1 MHQIVVRLFS
11 FVTLLLFSVSCATSQ
26 KTNQLSGNITGLK
39 YLHDYTIPYNYQ
51 FMNTTVGGLS
61 GIDYDVKHNLF
72 YIVSDDRSEKNP
84 ARFYKTKIFI
94 SQKGIDSLTFI
105 DVKYFLQPDGNTY
118 PGISQ
123 DRFKTPDPEA
133 IRYNAKTGQLVW
145 SSEGERIVRGR
156 DTVLV
161 DPMVMFIQPDGKYIS
176 SFEIP
181 ANLKMQAIEK
191 GPRKNG
197 VLEGLSFADN
207 YKTLY
212 VSVEEP
218 LFEDGPQADLS
229 DNSAFVRI
237 IKIDAITKKTNA
249 QFAYKLEPV
258 AHAARPENE
267 FKVNG
272 VSEILYLGNN
282 KLLVMERSFSTGR
295 IPCTI
300 RLFIADLAAATDI
313 SQIELKD
320 YNDFIPVKK
329 TLLLNMDDLGIY
341 TDNIE
346 GVCFGPLLPNGHKT
360 LLFVADNNFKFFEK
374 AQVLLFEVL
383 E

>member
-1 MHQIVVRLFS
+1 MHQYIVRLFL
-11 FVTLLLFSVSCATSQ
+11 FTTLLLFSVSCATSQ
-26 KTNQLSGNITGLK
+26 KTNQFSTGISGLK
-39 YLHDYTIPYNYQ
+39 YLDDYTIPYNFQY
-51 FMNTTVGGLS
+51 MNTTVGGLS
-61 GIDYDVKHNLF
+61 GIDYDVKKDLF

-105 DVKYFLQPDGNTY
+105 DVNYFLQPDGNTY
-118 PGISQ
+118 PGVSQ

-161 DPMVMFIQPDGKYIS
+161 DPTVMFIQPDGKYIS
-176 SFEIP
+176 SFEMP
-181 ANLKMQAIEK
+181 ANLKMQAVEK

-197 VLEGLSFADN
+197 VLEGMSFADN

-237 IKIDAITKKTNA
+237 IKFDVATKKTNA

-258 AHAARPENE
+258 AHAAIPENE
-267 FKVNG
+267 FKING

-300 RLFIADLAAATDI
+300 RLFIADLDAATDI
-313 SQIELKD
+313 SNIELKD
-320 YNDFIPVKK
+320 NQDFTPVKK
-329 TLLLNMDDLGIY
+329 TLLLNMDELGIY

-346 GVCFGPLLPNGHKT
+346 GVCFGPLLPNGHRT
-360 LLFVADNNFKFFEK
+360 LIICCRQQF
-374 AQVLLFEVL
+374 QVF
-383 E
+383 